1 MIEINTNKKRIGRQ
15 MQVMHFNSFLSSF
28 LDIKS
33 QVVNQK
39 NILAKTE
46 LYVQT
51 YYLLLK
57 LIPTMQGKVK
67 Q

>member
-1 MIEINTNKKRIGRQ
+1 

-33 QVVNQK
+33 RVVDQK